1 MPPKKQSKKKKM
13 NFMKS
18 VFNSSLLLFIVFV
31 VALMDLICLWK
42 IEDNESLFL
51 FLLIAFITR
60 TQTENMIMV
69 LAFPLIV
76 VNVLVFLRT
85 KFQSQEGFVSNDEY
99 EPYDFQEWLKE
110 YVQDETNSS
119 KGLTYKDMTTQMNSY
134 GNLFELIDV
143 LLQGASQMQ
152 DSDDAENRKYV
163 DNVKDYLILV
173 YNLSERD
180 PLYNTDDA
188 KYVRKLGDDYNLFLI
203 EKETQKRKKKVETED
218 DDDDNDD
225 EDEDEDKDEDDDD
238 DDDDDDTNVT
248 TTKVPKKKNTE
259 NIEKQMDV
267 LKETIQSINLEGL
280 TGGMKKKKK
289 KKKS

>member
-18 VFNSSLLLFIVFV
+18 IFNSSLLLFIVFV
-31 VALMDLICLWK
+31 VALMDVICLWK

-134 GNLFELIDV
+134 GSLFELIDV

-218 DDDDNDD
+218 DDDDDD
-225 EDEDEDKDEDDDD
+225 DDVDDDD

-248 TTKVPKKKNTE
+248 TTKVPKKKKTE
-259 NIEKQMDV
+259 NIEKQMDI

-289 KKKS
+289 S

>member
-18 VFNSSLLLFIVFV
+18 IFNSSLLLFIVFV
-31 VALMDLICLWK
+31 VALMDVICLWK

-134 GNLFELIDV
+134 GSLFELIDV

-218 DDDDNDD
+218 DDDDDNDD
-225 EDEDEDKDEDDDD
+225 DDVDDDDD

-248 TTKVPKKKNTE
+248 TIKVPKKKKTE

-289 KKKS
+289 KS

>member
-42 IEDNESLFL
+42 LEDNESLFL

>member
-18 VFNSSLLLFIVFV
+18 LFNSSLLLFIVFV

-248 TTKVPKKKNTE
+248 TTKVPKKKE
-259 NIEKQMDV
+259 YRKY
-267 LKETIQSINLEGL
+267 
-280 TGGMKKKKK
+280 
-289 KKKS
+289 

>member
-18 VFNSSLLLFIVFV
+18 IFNSSLLLFIVFV
-31 VALMDLICLWK
+31 VALMDVICLWK

-134 GNLFELIDV
+134 GSLFELIDV

-218 DDDDNDD
+218 DDDDDD
-225 EDEDEDKDEDDDD
+225 DDVDDDD

-248 TTKVPKKKNTE
+248 TTKVPKKKKTE

-289 KKKS
+289 KS

>member
-18 VFNSSLLLFIVFV
+18 IFNSSLLLFIVFV
-31 VALMDLICLWK
+31 VALMDVICLWK

-134 GNLFELIDV
+134 GSLFELIDV

-218 DDDDNDD
+218 DDDDDNDD
-225 EDEDEDKDEDDDD
+225 DDVDDDD

-248 TTKVPKKKNTE
+248 TTKVPKKKKTE

-289 KKKS
+289 KS